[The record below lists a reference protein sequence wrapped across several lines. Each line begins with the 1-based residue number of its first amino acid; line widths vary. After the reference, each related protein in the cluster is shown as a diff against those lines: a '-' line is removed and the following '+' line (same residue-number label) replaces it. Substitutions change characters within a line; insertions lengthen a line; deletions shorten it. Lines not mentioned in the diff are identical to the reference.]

1 MVRRTR
7 RWRAPR
13 EEIDHAALFAEAT
26 KKIVRSSA
34 LLDAYRKASGLI
46 LRANTSAFARERLEE
61 EGRRCVAELAVIGR
75 TDLLSALE
83 IAAKR
88 ARLVYTGEWW
98 STELCNAEPIS
109 LTPGDEYFSR
119 ATVSRIIEQMREPV
133 ADRVG
138 STAKFKGDP

>member
-26 KKIVRSSA
+26 KSIVRSSA
-34 LLDAYRKASGLI
+34 LLDAYRKSSGVI
-46 LRANTSAFARERLEE
+46 IRANTSAFARERLEE
-61 EGRRCVAELAVIGR
+61 EGRRCVSDLSVTGR
-75 TDLLSALE
+75 TDVLSALE
-83 IAAKR
+83 VAAKR
-88 ARLVYTGEWW
+88 ARLAYTGDWW

-109 LTPGDEYFSR
+109 LASGDEYFSWL
-119 ATVSRIIEQMREPV
+119 TVRRVIERMSDPV

-138 STAKFKGDP
+138 